1 MMLVCE
7 RRSHWILMR
16 FKRPKPRP
24 RTRTFPWAGQFPS
37 SFCRAFGSLQANGVP
52 RRFFVRAA
60 GFTPRM
66 RWKQHWTM
74 NKTLLDANTLIAAF
88 DESHADHWRARRFV
102 EGLRGFRTSPQTQ
115 GAFLRFFTRPWI
127 DSAGVRQLPRMST
140 GEAIEHLK
148 AILALPQHAFQPDDI
163 SFENVSMR
171 SLSGFKQWNDA
182 YLIALAAKHG
192 LKLATLERKLEN
204 MDQPNK
210 PVLEVVP

>member
-1 MMLVCE
+1 
-7 RRSHWILMR
+7 
-16 FKRPKPRP
+16 
-24 RTRTFPWAGQFPS
+24 
-37 SFCRAFGSLQANGVP
+37 
-52 RRFFVRAA
+52 
-60 GFTPRM
+60 
-66 RWKQHWTM
+66 
-74 NKTLLDANTLIAAF
+74 
-88 DESHADHWRARRFV
+88 
-102 EGLRGFRTSPQTQ
+102 
-115 GAFLRFFTRPWI
+115 
-127 DSAGVRQLPRMST
+127 MST